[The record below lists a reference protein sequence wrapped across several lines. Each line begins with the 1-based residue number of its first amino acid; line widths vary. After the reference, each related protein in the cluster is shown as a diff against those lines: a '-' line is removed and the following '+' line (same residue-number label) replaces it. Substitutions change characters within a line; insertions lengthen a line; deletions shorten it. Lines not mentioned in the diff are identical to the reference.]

1 MVWRTPKT
9 MKNTAGMPNS
19 GDAKP
24 PRVSGSNAK
33 KKGREPVTVH
43 FADSYRS
50 WKKGAVENANRPIR
64 RYIPK
69 QANFNGFSDSRIKAI
84 QYRLNRRPWE
94 KINFDTPMDRC
105 YGNFA
110 FAVGLY
116 TATHTP
122 VSQDFGFRQLAG
134 LAGNAYICACAGLAP
149 PRSEDWLRQG
159 SAATFIHPQSPL
171 PLMDNLSLFSSVAFL
186 IGVIVVLSIFF
197 HFVPFF
203 LWLSAKVSGVRISL
217 IQLFLM
223 RIRNVPPSVIV
234 PSLIEAHKAGLSNIT
249 RDNLEAHYMTGGHV
263 QRVVHALVS
272 ASKANI
278 DLSFEKATAIDL
290 AGRDVFEAVQT
301 SVNPKVIDT
310 PPVAAVAK
318 NGIQLIAKARVTVR
332 ANIHQLVG
340 GAGEDTI
347 LARVGEGIVSSIGS
361 ADSHEQVLE
370 NPDSIS
376 KLVLRKGLDAG
387 TAYEI
392 LSIDIADIDVG
403 KNIGATLQMDQANA
417 DKNIAQAK
425 AEERRAMAV
434 ATEQEMKARAQ
445 EARAEV
451 IQAEAEVPKALAQA
465 LREGNMGFMDYY
477 RLENLKGDTAMRDTI
492 AKINPKDLF
501 DKK

>member
-1 MVWRTPKT
+1 MEIQFF
-9 MKNTAGMPNS
+9 G
-19 GDAKP
+19 
-24 PRVSGSNAK
+24 
-33 KKGREPVTVH
+33 PVII
-43 FADSYRS
+43 
-50 WKKGAVENANRPIR
+50 AV
-64 RYIPK
+64 
-69 QANFNGFSDSRIKAI
+69 
-84 QYRLNRRPWE
+84 
-94 KINFDTPMDRC
+94 
-105 YGNFA
+105 
-110 FAVGLY
+110 AV
-116 TATHTP
+116 
-122 VSQDFGFRQLAG
+122 
-134 LAGNAYICACAGLAP
+134 I
-149 PRSEDWLRQG
+149 
-159 SAATFIHPQSPL
+159 I
-171 PLMDNLSLFSSVAFL
+171 
-186 IGVIVVLSIFF
+186 VLSIFF

-203 LWLSAKVSGVRISL
+203 LWLSAKVSGVHISL

-223 RIRNVPPSVIV
+223 RIRNVPPNVIV
-234 PSLIEAHKAGLSNIT
+234 PCLIEAHKAGLTNVT

-263 QRVVHALVS
+263 QRLVHALVS

-278 DLSFEKATAIDL
+278 DLPFEKATAIDL

-361 ADSHEQVLE
+361 AENHEQVLE

-376 KLVLRKGLDAG
+376 KLVLKKGLDAG
-387 TAYEI
+387 TAFEI

-403 KNIGATLQMDQANA
+403 KNIGATLQIDQANA

-425 AEERRAMAV
+425 AEERRAMAI
-434 ATEQEMKARAQ
+434 AAEQEMKAKAE

-465 LREGNMGFMDYY
+465 LRDGNMGFMDYDK
-477 RLENLKGDTAMRDTI
+477 LQNLKGDTAMRERISKLGKEDI
-492 AKINPKDLF
+492 KDILE
-501 DKK
+501 